1 MSTSLEADFKDM
13 LADEVQQPA
22 VIITEPASLMA
33 LRGKLVQ
40 VKVKNYVSVP
50 DVDRYIL
57 STIVKPEGA
66 VGKFDHPNVLVR
78 RHYPAEMRRYYHGGG
93 KRWFTRLTMEYVF
106 VIPAGSIFL
115 LPEEG
120 GGYPPVVIADVPMK
134 LSCTGG
140 TANGG
145 WTDWLRPSL
154 SAIVSNRLCA
164 LKALASVALAPAEC
178 LQMGLQMCPLE
189 DYKQKQIKDA
199 LCRQAGMALLKPG
212 MRIVL
217 AKGCSWAGDTEFKV
231 ERVERRHRR
240 VLLDG
245 GCSGVWAR
253 YGQIDWTASIPA
265 GVSVEPV
272 SVVRVPIQ
280 VEPAQ
285 S

>member
-1 MSTSLEADFKDM
+1 MNTALEADFKDM
-13 LADEVQQPA
+13 LADEVKQPA
-22 VIITEPASLMA
+22 VTITEPTSLMA
-33 LRGKLVQ
+33 LRGKMVQ
-40 VKVKNYVSVP
+40 VKPKNYVEVP
-50 DVDRYIL
+50 DLDRYIL
-57 STIVKPEGA
+57 STIVKPDTAAGR
-66 VGKFDHPNVLVR
+66 FDHPNVLVR
-78 RHYPAEMRRYYHGGG
+78 RHYPAEMRRYYPGGG
-93 KRWFTRLTMEYVF
+93 KKWYTRLTMEYVF

-120 GGYPPVVIADVPMK
+120 GSYPPVVIADVPMK
-134 LSCTGG
+134 LSCSGG

-154 SAIVSNRLCA
+154 SAIVSNRLGA

-178 LQMGLQMCPLE
+178 LRMGLQMCALA
-189 DYKQKQIKDA
+189 DYKQKQIRDA
-199 LCRQAGMALLKPG
+199 LCQQVGMARLKPG

-217 AKGCSWAGDTEFKV
+217 AKGCSWCGDTEFKV
-231 ERVERRHRR
+231 KEVERRHRR

-245 GCSGVWAR
+245 GCNGVWAK

-272 SVVRVPIQ
+272 NVVRVPIQ
-280 VEPAQ
+280 VEAAQ